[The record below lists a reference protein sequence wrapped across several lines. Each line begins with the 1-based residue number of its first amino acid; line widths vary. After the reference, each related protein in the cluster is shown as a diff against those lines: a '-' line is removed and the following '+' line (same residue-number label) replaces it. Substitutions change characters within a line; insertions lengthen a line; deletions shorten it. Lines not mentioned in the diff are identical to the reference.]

1 VNDVVL
7 CYRFTKQNEY
17 DPVTGM
23 DSLKVTSISA
33 VQARQRAGRAGR
45 TRAGRCFRLYTR
57 EHFELDMPTTT
68 VPEIQRTSLVGTV
81 LYLKT
86 LRLEGLDVLDFD
98 FLDKPDLKL
107 MGDALRQLYALG
119 AIDEDGSVTT
129 LGREMSPL
137 PVEPQLARAML
148 AARRFECVDEMATVA
163 AMLSVER
170 VYTGA
175 GPPRVEEGEK
185 PVESLCSDHEKRMGD
200 HVVLMRTYQAWQRGG
215 HRRDFCE
222 RHGLSD
228 RGMEF
233 ARDVRKQL
241 LGVFREM
248 ERKGGD
254 RHGNN
259 GGDRHGRSGRR
270 DDDGPRGDKRKR
282 DGSRDRGRDR
292 SRDRSKDR
300 GRDRSKD
307 RGRDRSRDGNRDDE
321 AKRGDVTAL
330 RQAICVGFCNRL
342 ARRLP
347 KHNGFRTFNDNAV
360 LAEVHPSSARQLA
373 DDRTG
378 LLPEW
383 VVYHELISTTRVFLR
398 NVCAVEGPWVEA
410 VTERLRGADLA
421 KLSGGRVKGE
431 KAKEE
436 ERRMAVAKE
445 AERQRVESGVR
456 KNDDK
461 AVDDAKA
468 RYLARKAAAE
478 KAKAAKK

>member
-1 VNDVVL
+1 
-7 CYRFTKQNEY
+7 
-17 DPVTGM
+17 
-23 DSLKVTSISA
+23 
-33 VQARQRAGRAGR
+33 
-45 TRAGRCFRLYTR
+45 
-57 EHFELDMPTTT
+57 
-68 VPEIQRTSLVGTV
+68 
-81 LYLKT
+81 
-86 LRLEGLDVLDFD
+86 
-98 FLDKPDLKL
+98 

-300 GRDRSKD
+300 GRDTEQ
-307 RGRDRSRDGNRDDE
+307 GQGP
-321 AKRGDVTAL
+321 
-330 RQAICVGFCNRL
+330 RQEPR
-342 ARRLP
+342 
-347 KHNGFRTFNDNAV
+347 
-360 LAEVHPSSARQLA
+360 
-373 DDRTG
+373 
-378 LLPEW
+378 W
-383 VVYHELISTTRVFLR
+383 
-398 NVCAVEGPWVEA
+398 
-410 VTERLRGADLA
+410 
-421 KLSGGRVKGE
+421 
-431 KAKEE
+431 
-436 ERRMAVAKE
+436 
-445 AERQRVESGVR
+445 
-456 KNDDK
+456 
-461 AVDDAKA
+461 
-468 RYLARKAAAE
+468 
-478 KAKAAKK
+478 

>member
-1 VNDVVL
+1 MY
-7 CYRFTKQNEY
+7 CRFTKQNEY

-148 AARRFECVDEMATVA
+148 AARRFKCVDEMATVA

-170 VYTGA
+170 VYTGG

-292 SRDRSKDR
+292 SQPDS
-300 GRDRSKD
+300 
-307 RGRDRSRDGNRDDE
+307 RSRQEQG
-321 AKRGDVTAL
+321 
-330 RQAICVGFCNRL
+330 Q
-342 ARRLP
+342 
-347 KHNGFRTFNDNAV
+347 
-360 LAEVHPSSARQLA
+360 
-373 DDRTG
+373 
-378 LLPEW
+378 
-383 VVYHELISTTRVFLR
+383 
-398 NVCAVEGPWVEA
+398 GP
-410 VTERLRGADLA
+410 
-421 KLSGGRVKGE
+421 
-431 KAKEE
+431 
-436 ERRMAVAKE
+436 
-445 AERQRVESGVR
+445 Q
-456 KNDDK
+456 
-461 AVDDAKA
+461 
-468 RYLARKAAAE
+468 
-478 KAKAAKK
+478 